1 MISERYHRRLKKD
14 PDIPERY
21 ETEML
26 SKQGLRIP
34 VEISVSYIEHDNM
47 PADMAIIRDL
57 TERRDAEKKKMAI
70 TINRNINRILELIE
84 NASVFV
90 KLDTLTDIKFEKAG
104 LAMMLQKVANE
115 YAVKFKKKKS
125 T

>member
-1 MISERYHRRLKKD
+1 
-14 PDIPERY
+14 
-21 ETEML
+21 
-26 SKQGLRIP
+26 
-34 VEISVSYIEHDNM
+34 
-47 PADMAIIRDL
+47 
-57 TERRDAEKKKMAI
+57 MAI

-90 KLDTLTDIKFEKAG
+90 KLDTLTDIKFEKTG